1 MVLEAA
7 NPRAQA
13 AAFLQVPEVDSPQ
26 GRAGGYRRLPA
37 GKDSEL
43 GVAIFQFF

>member
-7 NPRAQA
+7 DPQAQA
-13 AAFLQVPEVDSPQ
+13 AASPQ